1 MDIRAL
7 RAGIVGAGVMGAGIA
22 QSLALAGVGAVI
34 CVDVDEPTL
43 ARARGTIEDGRFG
56 LAAAVGRGLVPEDRA
71 EQARASLEYTTD
83 RSAIS
88 DTDIVV
94 EAVFE
99 DLALKIR
106 LFRELDRDVRTDAI
120 LASNT
125 SGFPIAA
132 LAAATDRP
140 ARVIGWHWASP
151 ATVQRMAEIIATPE
165 TADETVELVTALAV
179 SCGKNPVVVRDTA
192 MEWGFVANRIFRA
205 ASREAR
211 LIVSEG
217 ICDRSGVD
225 QLMKDCFRWPA
236 GPFELSGGARSNWSE
251 DDPSTRSGDGR
262 STDGGAD
269 A

>member
-1 MDIRAL
+1 MDIKEL

-22 QSLALAGVGAVI
+22 QSLALAGAGAVI

-43 ARARGTIEDGRFG
+43 ARARATIEDGRFG
-56 LAAAVGRGLVPEDRA
+56 LGVAVERGLVAEDKA
-71 EQARASLEYTTD
+71 DQARACLEYTTD
-83 RSAIS
+83 RSAIR

-106 LFRELDRDVRTDAI
+106 LFRELDHDVRPEAI

-125 SGFPIAA
+125 SGFPISA

-140 ARVIGWHWASP
+140 GRVIGWHWASP
-151 ATVQRMAEIIATPE
+151 ANVQRMAEIVRAPE

-217 ICDRSGVD
+217 ICDQLGVD

-236 GPFELSGGARSNWSE
+236 GPFELSGGARSNWSAP
-251 DDPSTRSGDGR
+251 DR
-262 STDGGAD
+262 STSGGAG